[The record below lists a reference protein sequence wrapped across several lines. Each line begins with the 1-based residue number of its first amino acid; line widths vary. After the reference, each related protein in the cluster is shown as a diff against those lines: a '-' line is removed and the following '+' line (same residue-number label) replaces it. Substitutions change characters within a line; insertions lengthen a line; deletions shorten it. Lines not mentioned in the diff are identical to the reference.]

1 MENHFGFTKQ
11 IWIITWNYNSI
22 IISIG
27 IRLTCQSKS
36 VSHNN
41 TCHMATHR
49 SRPVAFLCLRVNIVK
64 LCLFPIK
71 NKLWFSWCT
80 FAITVRVL
88 HLIPRCD
95 SVMYEFDF
103 LTNGD
108 GRQETKM
115 VKNIYCLKNWNKF
128 DLLLTVMD
136 GERQRRWNIFTVC
149 HTVTNMSWD

>member
-11 IWIITWNYNSI
+11 ILIITWNYNSI

-36 VSHNN
+36 VSLNN

-64 LCLFPIK
+64 LCLFPSK

-80 FAITVRVL
+80 FAITV
-88 HLIPRCD
+88 
-95 SVMYEFDF
+95 
-103 LTNGD
+103 T
-108 GRQETKM
+108 
-115 VKNIYCLKNWNKF
+115 NIYLNYLYCNFVQILVYFITINDIWQLKEA
-128 DLLLTVMD
+128 DLKPFSVS
-136 GERQRRWNIFTVC
+136 GVNIVKLDISF
-149 HTVTNMSWD
+149 

>member
-11 IWIITWNYNSI
+11 ILIITWNYNSI

-64 LCLFPIK
+64 LCLFPSK
-71 NKLWFSWCT
+71 NKLWFSWFT
-80 FAITVRVL
+80 FAITVR
-88 HLIPRCD
+88 
-95 SVMYEFDF
+95 
-103 LTNGD
+103 
-108 GRQETKM
+108 
-115 VKNIYCLKNWNKF
+115 NIYLNYLYCNFVQILVYFITINDIWHLKEA
-128 DLLLTVMD
+128 DLKPFSVS
-136 GERQRRWNIFTVC
+136 GVNIVKLDLSF
-149 HTVTNMSWD
+149 

>member
-11 IWIITWNYNSI
+11 ILIITWNYNCI

-49 SRPVAFLCLRVNIVK
+49 SRPVAFLCLRVNIVM
-64 LCLFPIK
+64 LCLFPCK

-80 FAITVRVL
+80 FAIT
-88 HLIPRCD
+88 
-95 SVMYEFDF
+95 F
-103 LTNGD
+103 T
-108 GRQETKM
+108 
-115 VKNIYCLKNWNKF
+115 NIYLNYLYCNFVQILVYFTTIFVIWQLKEA
-128 DLLLTVMD
+128 DLKPFYVS
-136 GERQRRWNIFTVC
+136 GVNIVKLDLSF
-149 HTVTNMSWD
+149 